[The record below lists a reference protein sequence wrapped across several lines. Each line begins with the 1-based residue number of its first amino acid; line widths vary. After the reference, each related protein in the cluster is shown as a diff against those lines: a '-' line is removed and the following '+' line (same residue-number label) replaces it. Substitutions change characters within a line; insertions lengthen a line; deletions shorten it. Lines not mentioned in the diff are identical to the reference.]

1 MDNGITRG
9 AACPQAQRSK
19 AWFRVATEKADA
31 LLQYR
36 TEPNLF
42 IKALHYREALAAAE
56 NYSFMAHYHNVHEK
70 AETSILQDESSFL
83 PRELF
88 GQRRMVAC
96 LLIIDKSCS
105 DLPPFVHL

>member
-1 MDNGITRG
+1 
-9 AACPQAQRSK
+9 
-19 AWFRVATEKADA
+19 
-31 LLQYR
+31 
-36 TEPNLF
+36 
-42 IKALHYREALAAAE
+42 
-56 NYSFMAHYHNVHEK
+56 MAHYHNVHEK

-105 DLPPFVHL
+105 DLPPFVHLWFKMRWWKLFVLSF